1 MGRSSSYP
9 NAAGAALLQ
18 AAELAAERRA
28 AQLASSNAPHGREQ
42 RVMLMMSPGG
52 RAALP

>member
-1 MGRSSSYP
+1 MGGGEGGQACGRGSSYP

-28 AQLASSNAPHGREQ
+28 AQLASSTR
-42 RVMLMMSPGG
+42 RTGG
-52 RAALP
+52 SSV